1 MGITDTY
8 WQKLSQHLFRKN
20 TSIASFTAGYNDTHS
35 PTYTIHVLT
44 TDSFDPEGHVT
55 VTSYDSRLEKWE
67 STRNIPG
74 FEDILNGSPLAAN
87 QAGRVYGLVAG
98 TDGETKIAQWV
109 WHVGNDSYTR
119 AEDVS
124 IFVPKQ

>member
-1 MGITDTY
+1 M
-8 WQKLSQHLFRKN
+8 
-20 TSIASFTAGYNDTHS
+20 
-35 PTYTIHVLT
+35 
-44 TDSFDPEGHVT
+44 T
-55 VTSYDSRLEKWE
+55 VTAYNSRFDKWE
-67 STRNIPG
+67 STRNVPG
-74 FEDILNGSPLAAN
+74 FEDILDGSPLAAN

-109 WHVGNDSYTR
+109 WHAGNDSYTR